1 MHDAF
6 SKTIDHILNE
16 ATNKSIAAKSK
27 LSLESHNYESS
38 TSSTPSSPKSMRGPE
53 KTHNTNAYSY
63 FSPRSSTNLPHN
75 TNARSSTNLPHNTN
89 ANSHFSPRDSG
100 ITRPIKPSSLI
111 FSSSKSVSANGK
123 EIKSSEKLPSEHSGY
138 NKALF
143 GNQCVYE
150 PNWL

>member
-27 LSLESHNYESS
+27 LSLESHNYDSS

-63 FSPRSSTNLPHN
+63 FSPRSI
-75 TNARSSTNLPHNTN
+75 TNLPHNTN

-123 EIKSSEKLPSEHSGY
+123 EIKSSEKLPSENSGY